1 MNTSDDAEDR
11 QLLREQR
18 QQVLWLTLNR
28 PAAMNALTPGMVRE
42 LSAALDQA
50 EADDGVRA
58 IVITGAGRAFCAGVD
73 LKSVGGDADPV
84 ANIRAFM
91 QVATPVFDRIETL
104 RLPVI
109 AAVNGIALAG
119 GLELLLCCDLIVA
132 DASAR
137 IGDGHARFGLVPG
150 GGSGVRLTQ
159 RLGPLRAR
167 ELLFTG
173 EALPADQLLAMGL
186 VNRVV
191 PAGELETATQSLATT
206 IAARSPL
213 GIACMKRMVHN
224 ALHLPASE
232 CLATEARMCVE
243 HTASADATE
252 GFRAFA
258 ERRDPK
264 FTGR

>member
-1 MNTSDDAEDR
+1 
-11 QLLREQR
+11 
-18 QQVLWLTLNR
+18 
-28 PAAMNALTPGMVRE
+28 
-42 LSAALDQA
+42 
-50 EADDGVRA
+50 
-58 IVITGAGRAFCAGVD
+58 
-73 LKSVGGDADPV
+73 
-84 ANIRAFM
+84 M

-109 AAVNGIALAG
+109 AAVNGFALAG

-186 VNRVV
+186 VNRG
-191 PAGELETATQSLATT
+191 AGGRLEPPRGTGHDDRGPQ
-206 IAARSPL
+206 PL
-213 GIACMKRMVHN
+213 GIAMSAWSTPCPCP
-224 ALHLPASE
+224 PAM
-232 CLATEARMCVE
+232 LATEAQMCVE
-243 HTASADATE
+243 HRLRRCVGGLRALPNAASRNSPAVEPDPAAAAGASAAQS
-252 GFRAFA
+252 
-258 ERRDPK
+258 
-264 FTGR
+264 